1 MTSLIRNSQML
12 GGHYSNLNYNFKQLH
27 EKLLITGLTIFEISI
42 FAWHRGLLYSKLR
55 ALLHH

>member
-1 MTSLIRNSQML
+1 ML
-12 GGHYSNLNYNFKQLH
+12 GGHCSNLNYNFKRLH

-42 FAWHRGLLYSKLR
+42 FAWHRHLLYPKLR